1 MKFLKTASLLLA
13 ASVALGACSEG
24 DVNNYSPEQ
33 VIENALQQTEKASRY
48 YGEATL
54 TLNDTTMHI
63 KEWHDGENR
72 RVEVTGEGEE
82 AISVLADGKMTTY
95 DKKSNSVYTF
105 SMGEDAETLPS
116 PQQTAENM
124 LNIIKDTHEVKLI
137 GEEQVIGRD
146 TYHIQARE
154 TKETLFGNQDFWID
168 KETWVILQ
176 AKSQTGDTET
186 TTVYTKFDTKPKM
199 SDDLFTI
206 DIPKDAKVEVIEEEP
221 EETITLAEAQ
231 AIYPQLLTVKEE
243 AAARITKLTSAK
255 GEPEITFE
263 YEQAGMSVS
272 IFKDTTTEE
281 DTAIPGDTEVD
292 VLGQKAQYTELGDFK
307 LLNFAKDGLR
317 YSIMPTSEATQQQI
331 IAFANQ
337 LES

>member
-124 LNIIKDTHEVKLI
+124 LNIIKD
-137 GEEQVIGRD
+137 
-146 TYHIQARE
+146 Y
-154 TKETLFGNQDFWID
+154 ID
-168 KETWVILQ
+168 
-176 AKSQTGDTET
+176 
-186 TTVYTKFDTKPKM
+186 
-199 SDDLFTI
+199 
-206 DIPKDAKVEVIEEEP
+206 
-221 EETITLAEAQ
+221 
-231 AIYPQLLTVKEE
+231 AIYLNF
-243 AAARITKLTSAK
+243 IIK
-255 GEPEITFE
+255 G
-263 YEQAGMSVS
+263 M
-272 IFKDTTTEE
+272 K
-281 DTAIPGDTEVD
+281 
-292 VLGQKAQYTELGDFK
+292 KAQPK
-307 LLNFAKDGLR
+307 LCNFIKLDR
-317 YSIMPTSEATQQQI
+317 R
-331 IAFANQ
+331 
-337 LES
+337 